1 MKKGVMMRAGYDKGS
16 FTPFSQTPPEDA
28 RSGEWT
34 EERGREKLVRVKK
47 QGGETIHEYETPV
60 TGKKRDYDLVQPGT
74 PEYDK
79 WLATTPEA
87 KARFAKRQRLETRKV
102 TIKDLEPHGPVPGT
116 IKPSTDLI
124 KEKPPKYKKPTMQG
138 MSIGAKNLDV
148 KIGLGLGGSVGSKQ
162 KGRKMGCKGGGCAT
176 NRGKS

>member
-34 EERGREKLVRVKK
+34 EERGREKVAGIKR
-47 QGGETIHEYETPV
+47 QGKDITFEFETPV
-60 TGKKRDYDLVQPGT
+60 TGKRRNYDLVQPGT

-79 WLATTPEA
+79 WLAATPEA
-87 KARFAKRQRLETRKV
+87 KASFAKRQGLETRKE
-102 TIKDLEPHGPVPGT
+102 TIKDLRVGPVPGT

-124 KEKPPKYKKPTMQG
+124 KEKPPKYEEPTMQG
-138 MSIGAKNLDV
+138 MSIGAKSKNL
-148 KIGLGLGGSVGSKQ
+148 KIGLGLGGSVGTNPQ
-162 KGRKMGCKGGGCAT
+162 KRKMGCKGGGCAT

>member
-16 FTPFSQTPPEDA
+16 GYPFSQTPPEDA

-34 EERGREKLVRVKK
+34 EEKGREKVAGIKK
-47 QGGETIHEYETPV
+47 QGKETTFEFETPV
-60 TGKKRDYDLVQPGT
+60 TGKRRNYDLVQPGT

-87 KARFAKRQRLETRKV
+87 KASFAKRQGLETRKE
-102 TIKDLEPHGPVPGT
+102 TIKDLRVGPVPGT
-116 IKPSTDLI
+116 IEPSIDLI
-124 KEKPPKYKKPTMQG
+124 KEKPPKYKKPTMEG
-138 MSIGAKNLDV
+138 ISIGAKNKNYKV
-148 KIGLGLGGSVGSKQ
+148 GLGLGGSVGSKQ
-162 KGRKMGCKGGGCAT
+162 KRRKMGCEGGGCAT